1 MSDCKLVKDGG
12 GWFHYEG
19 DDVGSAEG
27 EHFHESGWL
36 LARGLDS
43 AWLACNTMTDR
54 EEPLEGATT
63 LDEAKAA
70 LKAMVLGFFG
80 EDPHGWVSVDDR
92 MPTKKEQDDAW
103 GEFEVWT
110 KFNNRHFAGLT
121 DGEWR
126 SCTKANNPRGVT
138 HWRVPT
144 PGPQTSTAPEWV
156 TVDYEDSRSFP
167 RCDDPWD
174 PDTGRHVQVLARDAD
189 GAEFLASMDEEYEGD
204 DTGWAVDGVVGH
216 VSVVAWLRGS
226 ERRTP
231 GPQTSTGGE

>member
-80 EDPHGWVSVDDR
+80 EDPHGWVSVCKSR
-92 MPTKKEQDDAW
+92 PARGQRV
-103 GEFEVWT
+103 EVWT
-110 KFNNRHFAGLT
+110 DLGGQMFRKWTEGLS
-121 DGEWR
+121 GL
-126 SCTKANNPRGVT
+126 VT
-138 HWRVPT
+138 HWRLP
-144 PGPQTSTAPEWV
+144 
-156 TVDYEDSRSFP
+156 
-167 RCDDPWD
+167 
-174 PDTGRHVQVLARDAD
+174 
-189 GAEFLASMDEEYEGD
+189 
-204 DTGWAVDGVVGH
+204 
-216 VSVVAWLRGS
+216 
-226 ERRTP
+226 TP